1 MVSLWSWRTVR
12 VLDVGRVSR
21 PSPHLSQGAYL
32 PTPRLSR
39 TMTPTEARHSLGSE
53 RASTDAAPAA
63 FGSSDYER
71 LRAQLARAVAR
82 TCPAS
87 LADRR
92 DDLVQNALLRVVALQ
107 QRSTAERTF
116 SASYLYRAAHSA
128 LVDELRRVRRR
139 REVPLEDDAA
149 DGPGPGAA
157 PQPDPERA
165 THGRQIGR
173 GLLAC
178 LQALPEGR
186 RLAVTLHLQGHS
198 VPEAARLLDWDT
210 KRTEN
215 LVYRGLEALRAC
227 LTAKGLTP

>member
-1 MVSLWSWRTVR
+1 
-12 VLDVGRVSR
+12 
-21 PSPHLSQGAYL
+21 
-32 PTPRLSR
+32 
-39 TMTPTEARHSLGSE
+39 MTPTEAQHSLGSE
-53 RASTDAAPAA
+53 RASADAAPAV
-63 FGSSDYER
+63 FGSGDYER
-71 LRAQLARAVAR
+71 LRARLARAVAR

-107 QRSTAERTF
+107 QRSAGERTF

-139 REVPLEDDAA
+139 REVPLEDQSAA
-149 DGPGPGAA
+149 GPATGTAPG
-157 PQPDPERA
+157 PDPEHA

-178 LQALPEGR
+178 LQELPEQR

-198 VPEAARLLDWDT
+198 VPEAARLLDWGT

-215 LVYRGLEALRAC
+215 LVYRGLAALRAC
-227 LTAKGLTP
+227 LAAKGLTP